1 MNKSSLAL
9 AIAGGLLAQQA
20 VAGGFIEDSKASV
33 ELRNYYFNR
42 DFRQPGASQKK
53 AEEWAQGFLLRY
65 ESGFTEGTI
74 GVGVDAIGLL
84 GVKLDSSPDRS

>member
-53 AEEWAQGFLLRY
+53 
-65 ESGFTEGTI
+65 
-74 GVGVDAIGLL
+74 
-84 GVKLDSSPDRS
+84 